1 MDFINSFKSKI
12 FKTNI
17 QNFHDHA
24 LSLFYW
30 QAEHNNTYR
39 QYLECLGCYPHNI
52 HDIEAIPFLPI
63 QFFKSHHVRAGE
75 YEAKTIFSS
84 SGTTGVAVSKHAM
97 EDVSFYHNVSEM
109 AFTRVFGELNGS
121 VVLGLL
127 PSYLER
133 NNSSLV
139 AMVDHFIHLTK
150 HPDSGFYLHEYSK
163 LYQVLVKLKS
173 TNSHVFLFG
182 VTFALLD
189 FASKF
194 TIDMPNL
201 TILETGGMKGKG
213 KELVRDELH
222 EVLRQSFK
230 NSRISSEYG
239 MTELMSQAYMLGDGF
254 FHPPPWMKVLI
265 RDQYDPFTILPP
277 ERHGGLNII
286 DLANIHSC
294 AFIESEDLG
303 ISGGERF
310 KVLGRMDNSDIRG
323 CNLLV

>member
-1 MDFINSFKSKI
+1 MDFINSFKSKV

-17 QNFHDHA
+17 QNFNDHA
-24 LSLFYW
+24 LSIFHW

-39 QYLECLGCYPHNI
+39 QYLEYLGCNSKKI
-52 HDIEAIPFLPI
+52 HKIEEIPFLPI
-63 QFFKSHHVRAGE
+63 RFFKSHSVKTGE
-75 YEAKTIFSS
+75 YEAKAIFTS
-84 SGTTGVAVSKHAM
+84 SGTTGSVASRHVM
-97 EDVSFYHNVSEM
+97 EDMTFYHKVSEK
-109 AFTRVFGELNGS
+109 AFSQVFGELNGTT
-121 VVLGLL
+121 VLGLL

-150 HPDSGFYLHEYSK
+150 HPDSGFYLNEYSNI
-163 LYQVLVKLKS
+163 YQVLGKLKS
-173 TNSHVFLFG
+173 TDSHVFLFG

-189 FASKF
+189 FAGKF
-194 TIDMPNL
+194 SLDMTNL
-201 TILETGGMKGKG
+201 TILETGGMKGMG

-222 EVLRQSFK
+222 EILKGSFNK
-230 NSRISSEYG
+230 SRISSEYG
-239 MTELMSQAYMLGDGF
+239 MTELMSQAYMLEDGF
-254 FHPPPWMKVLI
+254 FYTPPWMKVLI
-265 RDQYDPFTILPP
+265 RDQYDPFTMLPS

-303 ISGGERF
+303 ISNGKGF
-310 KVLGRMDNSDIRG
+310 KVLGRIDNSDIRG

>member
-39 QYLECLGCYPHNI
+39 QYLEYLGCNARKI
-52 HDIEAIPFLPI
+52 HKIEAIPFLPI
-63 QFFKSHHVRAGE
+63 QFFKSHTIRTGE
-75 YEAKTIFSS
+75 FVPKAIFTS
-84 SGTTGVAVSKHAM
+84 SGTTGALVSRHAIEDM
-97 EDVSFYHNVSEM
+97 TFYHDVSEK
-109 AFTRVFGELNGS
+109 AFSRVFGDLNGS
-121 VVLGLL
+121 VVIGLL

-150 HPDSGFYLHEYSK
+150 HPDSGFYLNEYSK
-163 LYQVLVKLKS
+163 IYQLLGKLKS
-173 TNSHVFLFG
+173 TDAPVFLFG

-189 FASKF
+189 FADKF
-194 TIDMPNL
+194 TLDMPNL

-222 EVLRQSFK
+222 ETLSRSFK
-230 NSRISSEYG
+230 KSRISSEYG

-254 FHPPPWMKVLI
+254 FHTPPWMKVLI
-265 RDQYDPFTILPP
+265 RDHYDPFTLLPA

-286 DLANIHSC
+286 DLANMHSC
-294 AFIESEDLG
+294 AFIETEDLG
-303 ISGGERF
+303 ISNGQGF